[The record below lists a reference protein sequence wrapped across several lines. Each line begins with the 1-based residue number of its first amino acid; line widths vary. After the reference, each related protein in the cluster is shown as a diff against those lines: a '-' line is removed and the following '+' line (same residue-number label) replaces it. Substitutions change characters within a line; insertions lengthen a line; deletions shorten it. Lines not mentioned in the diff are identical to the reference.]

1 MKILDDAIKRLV
13 LVALVLLMPLL
24 FSCRGDRPQPFLNQS
39 QMCDLMCEIRLA
51 EAHLY
56 QTREKN
62 SEESNRVMTE
72 RALDTYVPIFQKYGI
87 NYKQFQAIE
96 NYYMHHSRKMEK
108 IMRNV
113 AEKLKDMQEEA
124 LQAASEAE
132 PTQENS

>member
-1 MKILDDAIKRLV
+1 MKILDDAIKRLG
-13 LVALVLLMPLL
+13 LVALVLMPLL
-24 FSCRGDRPQPFLNQS
+24 FSCKGDRPQPFLNPS

-96 NYYMHHSRKMEK
+96 NYYMHHPRKMEK

-113 AEKLKDMQEEA
+113 AEKLKEMKEEA
-124 LQAASEAE
+124 VQAASGAE